1 MDIFLNLLN
10 YFGIDRISDQS
21 TFPELVQFCFMCC
34 LALFLIIM
42 IFKFF
47 FSAVWQIQNQLR
59 W

>member
-47 FSAVWQIQNQLR
+47 FSAVWQIQNQ
-59 W
+59 